1 MPPAPC
7 PAAKVHRSRHP
18 RASSPRSLGSFP
30 SGSGDDRTSWTVK
43 QRRAARPR
51 CTLTGVPRRRG
62 SRRKRDDAW
71 IAWLALLLALV
82 FIGALIVSGVSAFWE
97 ALISFNPAAVTT
109 VVLVF
114 LLIGGGTA
122 WFLYRRLMRREGR
135 LAARRFAEQQ
145 ALEEERAEQ
154 EYMRWLRSAD
164 MDALDRMTGIEFEYA
179 LAQLFIDLGYGA
191 VVTQAS
197 RDYGADVVLSRGG
210 QKIVV
215 QAKRYVGT
223 LGLDAVQEASAARQ
237 HYGAVRAIVVTTSA
251 FTGPAQ
257 NLAQTTGVELWD
269 RQRLN
274 EELASVAHRRKSTAV
289 PEIGAGPEQDGG
301 RKLDPLLS
309 RSARMVAAQGAAS
322 VSLVQRIIN
331 VDYSRAERLIDQ
343 LADYRVIGGHQGS
356 QSREV
361 LMTLPDVDDLLEQL
375 GIE

>member
-1 MPPAPC
+1 M
-7 PAAKVHRSRHP
+7 
-18 RASSPRSLGSFP
+18 
-30 SGSGDDRTSWTVK
+30 
-43 QRRAARPR
+43 
-51 CTLTGVPRRRG
+51 
-62 SRRKRDDAW
+62 
-71 IAWLALLLALV
+71 V
-82 FIGALIVSGVSAFWE
+82 FIGALIASAIGAFWQ

-109 VVLVF
+109 VVVVF
-114 LLIGGGTA
+114 LVIGGSTA
-122 WFLYRRLMRREGR
+122 WFVYRRLMRRDRR
-135 LAARRFAEQQ
+135 LAARRFDEQQ

-164 MDALDRMTGIEFEYA
+164 MDALDRMTGIEFEHA
-179 LAQLFIDLGYGA
+179 LAQLFTDLGYGA

-223 LGLDAVQEASAARQ
+223 LGLDAVQEASAARL

-257 NLAQTTGVELWD
+257 TLAQTTGVELWD

-274 EELASVAHRRKSTAV
+274 EELASVAERRKSTAI
-289 PEIGAGPEQDGG
+289 PEKGAGAEQDGE
-301 RKLDPLLS
+301 RKLDPLFA

-322 VSLVQRIIN
+322 VSLVQQIIN

-343 LADYRVIGGHQGS
+343 LADYRVIGGYQGS